1 MVAAIKT
8 RSVTAMGW
16 EAKRWPSGEG
26 RQREEEDR
34 SGKGSTIFFL
44 VLFMDICERG
54 CYLKNKLI

>member
-1 MVAAIKT
+1 MA
-8 RSVTAMGW
+8 
-16 EAKRWPSGEG
+16 GEG